1 MSMARPMVG
10 ALAGRQ
16 PAASTPPR
24 TLHAVSP
31 TLVRRRRPKMFFA
44 IVTVVTIFIIIV
56 AQILLSVSVQSGAYE
71 IAGLQRNVKELGRTY
86 QSATQDLNR
95 VTSPQNVAQSAETL
109 GMVGNSNPVYLR
121 LSDSLITGAATPA
134 VAGGALIAQG
144 NLVPNAMLAEVNA
157 ERQAAARAAAEATAA
172 QARTGALATN
182 AGNVASGSAPAPLSP
197 VVAVP
202 SPQGLPSPAT
212 R

>member
-1 MSMARPMVG
+1 MSMVRPILG
-10 ALAGRQ
+10 ALAAPR
-16 PAASTPPR
+16 PATSTSVR
-24 TLHAVSP
+24 TLHPVSP
-31 TLVRRRRPKMFFA
+31 ALMRRRRPKIFFA
-44 IVTVVTIFIIIV
+44 LVTVLTILIIIV
-56 AQILLSVSVQSGAYE
+56 AQILLSVALHSGAYE

-95 VTSPQNVAQSAETL
+95 MTSPQNVAHSAEVL

-121 LSDSLITGAATPA
+121 LSDSLVTGAATA
-134 VAGGALIAQG
+134 AGAGGALVAQG
-144 NLVPNAMLAEVNA
+144 NLVPNAMLADVIA
-157 ERQAAARAAAEATAA
+157 EREAAARAAATAA
-172 QARTGALATN
+172 ASPALTGASGST
-182 AGNVASGSAPAPLSP
+182 AGNVAQGSAPAPLSP

>member
-1 MSMARPMVG
+1 MSMVRPVIG
-10 ALAGRQ
+10 ALAAPRT
-16 PAASTPPR
+16 ATSTPIR

-31 TLVRRRRPKMFFA
+31 TLVRRRRPKIFFA
-44 IVTVVTIFIIIV
+44 LVTVVTILIIIV
-56 AQILLSVSVQSGAYE
+56 AQILLSVALHSGAYE

-95 VTSPQNVAQSAETL
+95 MTSPQNVAHSAEAL

-121 LSDSLITGAATPA
+121 LSDSLVTGAATA
-134 VAGGALIAQG
+134 AAAGKALVATG
-144 NLVPNAMLAEVNA
+144 NLVPNAMLADVIA
-157 ERQAAARAAAEATAA
+157 EREAAARAAATAA
-172 QARTGALATN
+172 ATTGASGAN
-182 AGNVASGSAPAPLSP
+182 VGNVAQGSAPAPLSP

>member
-1 MSMARPMVG
+1 
-10 ALAGRQ
+10 
-16 PAASTPPR
+16 
-24 TLHAVSP
+24 
-31 TLVRRRRPKMFFA
+31 MFFA

-144 NLVPNAMLAEVNA
+144 NLVPNAMLAEELQDAVHD
-157 ERQAAARAAAEATAA
+157 ELARAGGRLEEQRDDAVLEDRPHQPGHAHHVLEPVVQRLVPGQVRHVHARADG
-172 QARTGALATN
+172 QARRLHLHRLLQLRLLR
-182 AGNVASGSAPAPLSP
+182 LSQ
-197 VVAVP
+197 VH
-202 SPQGLPSPAT
+202 QHL
-212 R
+212 